1 MCLLHCLYAYKT
13 CENMLTLTLPHSLL
27 QYCRTHTFAFL
38 QRHIVNS
45 KESEQHHSTRCP
57 MGSDSFEFAAHT
69 QQSSPIYHLRSV
81 LYFNVLLMRDAPS
94 VPAIPVW
101 VHCALSNSIL
111 CICCDLRTYLPING
125 MDVQAVYFHM
135 HPMFAVTLTQ

>member
-1 MCLLHCLYAYKT
+1 
-13 CENMLTLTLPHSLL
+13 
-27 QYCRTHTFAFL
+27 
-38 QRHIVNS
+38 
-45 KESEQHHSTRCP
+45 
-57 MGSDSFEFAAHT
+57 MGSYSFKFVTHT
-69 QQSSPIYHLRSV
+69 QQSTPIFHLRSV

-101 VHCALSNSIL
+101 VYCALSNSFL
-111 CICCDLRTYLPING
+111 CICCDLHTYLPING